1 MNWLYGCGEM
11 YTTVEDMKKL
21 DEAIMDGKLL
31 SKQSV
36 SDMFLHHL
44 QENMDLVSIF
54 TQIIIIT
61 TVY

>member
-1 MNWLYGCGEM
+1 
-11 YTTVEDMKKL
+11 
-21 DEAIMDGKLL
+21 MDGKLL

-36 SDMFLHHL
+36 SDMFSASP